1 MGFSVSVHRSDDAL
15 RLRVAGEIDL
25 SNIEALQAEVAN
37 ALESGESRLVVVD
50 LAEVSF
56 LDSSGISALL
66 KGRRLA
72 DDAGKGFRVE
82 GAQGMVREVLTITG
96 VWEHLSGA

>member
-1 MGFSVSVHRSDDAL
+1 MGISVSAQRSDDAL

-37 ALESGESRLVVVD
+37 AVESGETRLVVVD
-50 LAEVSF
+50 LAEVTF

>member
-1 MGFSVSVHRSDDAL
+1 MGISVSTQRSDDAL

-25 SNIEALQAEVAN
+25 SNIEALQAEVAS
-37 ALESGESRLVVVD
+37 AVESGEARLVVVD

-56 LDSSGISALL
+56 LDSSGIGALL

>member
-1 MGFSVSVHRSDDAL
+1 MAISVSAHRCDDAL

-37 ALESGESRLVVVD
+37 ALESGETRLVVVD